1 MSSTQETNVETVKV
15 PRTKKPSL
23 SGKYSKFLSFGFWFV
38 NQFDGLEQE
47 VRDAMYS
54 RMKLFDTVDAQSE
67 FFQAFLDDIKPS
79 NKLMRAA
86 ITAHNKPPK
95 APRAPKEPKEPK
107 AKKTKGKSAAE
118 AVEAHVDQLVADLAN
133 TAQAETA
140 QAETAQAEPAP
151 KKTKKTKAAKTETAQ
166 AETAQ
171 AETAQAETAQAEA
184 ETLQSEPV
192 AETTNETQPVQKK
205 TKKAKAAKKT
215 KNSEVAP
222 PQNEEADLET
232 RIIHISDTEQYLIDN
247 ENRLYDMESHVEIGF
262 FDTNTNAVHLM

>member
-1 MSSTQETNVETVKV
+1 MSSAQEINVETVKV

-140 QAETAQAEPAP
+140 QAEPAP

-166 AETAQ
+166 AET
-171 AETAQAETAQAEA
+171 

-232 RIIHISDTEQYLIDN
+232 RIIRISDTEQYLIDN

>member
-1 MSSTQETNVETVKV
+1 MSSAQEINVETVKV

-107 AKKTKGKSAAE
+107 EPKAKKTKGKSAAE

-140 QAETAQAEPAP
+140 QAEPAP
-151 KKTKKTKAAKTETAQ
+151 KKTKKTKAAKTETVQ

-171 AETAQAETAQAEA
+171 AETVQAEA

-232 RIIHISDTEQYLIDN
+232 RIIRISDTEQYLIDN